1 MFLLNY
7 NKTSIQLLINQFNN
21 EILFSLAQLF
31 ENKKQWLESK
41 VLVQKIWLIH
51 CAYLKLRI
59 YIKNN
64 ITSLMRKFLYFQKQ
78 IFAFLLDTNTLK
90 NLN

>member
-31 ENKKQWLESK
+31 ENKKQ
-41 VLVQKIWLIH
+41 
-51 CAYLKLRI
+51 
-59 YIKNN
+59 
-64 ITSLMRKFLYFQKQ
+64 
-78 IFAFLLDTNTLK
+78 
-90 NLN
+90 